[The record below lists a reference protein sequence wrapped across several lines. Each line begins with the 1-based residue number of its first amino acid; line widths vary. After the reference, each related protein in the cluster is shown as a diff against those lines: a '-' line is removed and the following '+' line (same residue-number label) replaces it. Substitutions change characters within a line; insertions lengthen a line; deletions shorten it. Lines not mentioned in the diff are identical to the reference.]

1 MGDNTLG
8 KARKNQAS
16 EQLNVSNPNNQQ
28 SKPDLPANGEDFDI
42 TVPNDPDINDDQQ
55 LKIWLRKAHN
65 ATETMRK
72 HIGMI
77 LKAKRDL
84 LASQGNASGNGWQQW
99 VKDNCDFT
107 PRTANRYIKAY
118 DADDKGLPPSGG
130 NDRKP
135 IQARVEFSDD
145 GLGSNYKKA
154 KKVKKVNRILNQ
166 KLEQAAR
173 EVIEGLQ
180 KEAEDNGWS
189 FDELLKNKS
198 NEKDPDDDEK
208 NITQQSSQN

>member
-1 MGDNTLG
+1 MTNTRNEIAEKTQGKSL
-8 KARKNQAS
+8 KARMGKPKPPEA
-16 EQLNVSNPNNQQ
+16 QQ
-28 SKPDLPANGEDFDI
+28 TTTKDLPAQGEDFHI
-42 TVPNDPDINDDQQ
+42 AFPEDPDINDDQQ
-55 LKIWLRKAHN
+55 LTIWLHKAHN
-65 ATETMRK
+65 AAETMRER
-72 HIGMI
+72 IGKV

-84 LASQGNASGNGWQQW
+84 LASQGNASGDGWQQW

-135 IQARVEFSDD
+135 IQARVEFSDND
-145 GLGSNYKKA
+145 LGSYYKKA
-154 KKVKKVNRILNQ
+154 RKVKKVNRILNQ

-189 FDELLKNKS
+189 FDEVLKNKS
-198 NEKDPDDDEK
+198 NEKD
-208 NITQQSSQN
+208 ITQQSSQN